1 MTDASAAAAEPA
13 PHPQLP
19 AAAYRNTALVL
30 RIGLAI
36 ALAILL
42 VALIAYLVQNPGA
55 SESSAVAT
63 NPIVGYLTGAG
74 LVGGLASG
82 APAAYLTL
90 GVYALVATA
99 RCPGP
104 DGGLLL
110 PPGPGA
116 RHGVDHVQC
125 PRPAPLGALRD
136 RPADPLGRR
145 GRDGTR
151 CAGRVP

>member
-90 GVYALVATA
+90 GVYALVATPVA
-99 RCPGP
+99 RVLTGVYYFRQ
-104 DGGLLL
+104 DRERAMAWITFSVLVLLL
-110 PPGPGA
+110 LGLFVIGPLI
-116 RHGVDHVQC
+116 R
-125 PRPAPLGALRD
+125 
-136 RPADPLGRR
+136 
-145 GRDGTR
+145 
-151 CAGRVP
+151 